1 MTNWINFSIV
11 LCFIVSFKCLSLIF
25 KTHFTVNFLEPLKNL
40 SPQRVKVR
48 GVHAKFSLRKPA
60 LPDDDMCYIVPGKE
74 ESLGKCSFNTTAKTF
89 LVIHGWTVSG
99 LFESWVAKLV
109 AALYSREKDANVIVV
124 DWLNTAQNH
133 YALAAQST
141 QKVGQEVAHFID
153 WIEEMTNIPLDKLHL
168 IGYNL
173 GAHVAGFAGSYA
185 NNKVG
190 RITGLDP
197 AGPDFEGVH
206 AHQRLSP
213 DDAVFVDVLHT
224 FSRGSLGLSIGI
236 EQPVGHVDIY
246 PNGGSFQPGLYVMIS
261 VYYAIRCEHERSVHL
276 FIDSLLNEE
285 EASKAY
291 RCASSDMFNRGMC
304 LKCRKDR
311 CNTVGY
317 DARRIRRA
325 RSIKMFTKTRAA
337 MPFRVHHY
345 QLKIRFQ
352 VQTNQSETEPTI
364 TVSLYGTNGS
374 VTNFQLDVKGKIT
387 PNKTHSFLLVTE
399 EDIGDLQMMKMRME
413 DSSRRPVSSLITK
426 KISIRTGETQKK
438 MMFCLKES
446 KKASL
451 SPEVTFVK
459 CTAWGKSCRR

>member
-89 LVIHGWTVSG
+89 LVIHGWT
-99 LFESWVAKLV
+99 
-109 AALYSREKDANVIVV
+109 
-124 DWLNTAQNH
+124 
-133 YALAAQST
+133 
-141 QKVGQEVAHFID
+141 
-153 WIEEMTNIPLDKLHL
+153 EMTNIPLDKLHL

-246 PNGGSFQPGLYVMIS
+246 PNGGSFQPGCNLILCGKN
-261 VYYAIRCEHERSVHL
+261 AIRCEHERSVHL

-337 MPFRVHHY
+337 MPFRGLHC
-345 QLKIRFQ
+345 RSNM
-352 VQTNQSETEPTI
+352 QTNQSETEPTI

-374 VTNFQLDVKGKIT
+374 VTNFQLDGKIT

-413 DSSRRPVSSLITK
+413 DSSRRPVSSLISTAWSWWNGDSSCSEIKAK